1 MGRCN
6 QQVARL
12 RVNRLPSWIPQVCWY
27 APRLLSASIL
37 QPTRGYIMWTVMAM
51 YLTCC
56 LSGKKNLNRFLSVYC
71 VLISLKLSNS
81 FKRLSTLLIPRYFG
95 PTLYTKGGR
104 GGEGIWTPTTSSI
117 FSSTNVKFCTVWEIP
132 FKVLENKRLVKNLSY
147 DYHGNCLI
155 TMVLLLI
162 IVKMIMKNR

>member
-12 RVNRLPSWIPQVCWY
+12 RVNRLPFWIPQVCWY
-27 APRLLSASIL
+27 APRLLSVGTL
-37 QPTRGYIMWTVMAM
+37 QPTRGYFMWTVMAT
-51 YLTCC
+51 YLMCC
-56 LSGKKNLNRFLSVYC
+56 LSGKKNLNRFPSVFY

-95 PTLYTKGGR
+95 PTLYTKGGE
-104 GGEGIWTPTTSSI
+104 EGIWTPTISSI
-117 FSSTNVKFCTVWEIP
+117 FSSTNVKFCKVLEIP
-132 FKVLENKRLVKNLSY
+132 CKVLENKRLVKNLLY

-155 TMVLLLI
+155 TWCFC
-162 IVKMIMKNR
+162 

>member
-1 MGRCN
+1 MMHFDWCDSYLMLKLLNGPKS
-6 QQVARL
+6 QLAYYKWTGVI
-12 RVNRLPSWIPQVCWY
+12 NRLPGCGLTGYPLGFLLGFLGY

-95 PTLYTKGGR
+95 PTLYTKGG
-104 GGEGIWTPTTSSI
+104 GEGRVSGPLLSHQYLVLQTSNFARYERYPSR
-117 FSSTNVKFCTVWEIP
+117 SWKTKGW
-132 FKVLENKRLVKNLSY
+132 
-147 DYHGNCLI
+147 
-155 TMVLLLI
+155 
-162 IVKMIMKNR
+162 